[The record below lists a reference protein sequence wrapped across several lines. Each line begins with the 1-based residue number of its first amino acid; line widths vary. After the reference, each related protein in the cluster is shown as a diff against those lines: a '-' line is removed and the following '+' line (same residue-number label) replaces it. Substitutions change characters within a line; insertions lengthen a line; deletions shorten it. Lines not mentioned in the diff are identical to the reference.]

1 LDVDPVEAAL
11 LDPGSRQHGRHL
23 RGEPLPDR
31 AGADEV
37 ADLERPLA
45 AAPVKPGASDLA
57 RLVWGE
63 HTVRVVLVRV
73 EARAKAAE
81 KLDLLVER
89 LRLEP
94 RPRHPGPQA
103 VDARGD
109 RLLEQRRILGVVAA
123 DDEALA
129 LDPIGRRRNGHS
141 HSIVA
146 GGFDVTS
153 RTTRFTAGI
162 SLTIRE
168 ETSSTRSEGRRA
180 QSAVIAPSG
189 VTAPVTHGDP
199 DVPAAPW
206 TPAERAAGA
215 SHNHRQS

>member
-1 LDVDPVEAAL
+1 PAAENRLLREPELARDPQAALVLGVDLDVDPVEAAL

-45 AAPVKPGASDLA
+45 AAPVKPGASDLT

-94 RPRHPGPQA
+94 RPRHPGPQV
-103 VDARGD
+103 VDARVD

-129 LDPIGRRRNGHS
+129 LDPIGG
-141 HSIVA
+141 V
-146 GGFDVTS
+146 VTV
-153 RTTRFTAGI
+153 TP
-162 SLTIRE
+162 
-168 ETSSTRSEGRRA
+168 TRS
-180 QSAVIAPSG
+180 S
-189 VTAPVTHGDP
+189 
-199 DVPAAPW
+199 
-206 TPAERAAGA
+206 RAA
-215 SHNHRQS
+215 ST